1 MSFSAL
7 GAFLWLPLKS
17 YHCAF
22 LPIHSSIPDCLLDTS
37 DPAFYVEP
45 IMKYPKI
52 DPRLFVKNRQRFS
65 KQLKPNSVAVLNSN
79 DFMPTSADGYHPFIQ
94 QTDLFYLSGID
105 QEETVLVIYPDAPE
119 KKHKAILF
127 IKKTNEQ
134 IATWEGQKLSKETA
148 QDISGIKTVHW
159 TSELDGILRPLII
172 QSENIYLNT
181 NEHLRAAV
189 TVETRDTRF
198 LESCR
203 QAFPLHHY
211 ERLAPIMHDLRAVK
225 SPLEIELIKA
235 ACSITAKA
243 FRRLLGFI
251 RPGVWDY
258 EVEAEIVYEFM
269 RNRSSGPAFET
280 IVASGTDA
288 CTLHY
293 VKNDK
298 QCHQGDLVLIDF
310 GAEYANYAADVTRTV
325 PVNGKF
331 SKRQKEVYNAVL
343 KIQKAAIQMLKP
355 GNALEA
361 YQEKVVQLME
371 AELIRLGV
379 LKKADIKKQ
388 PADSPLYKKFFP
400 HGASHHLGLDVHDY
414 GDKYRKFEPGMVFTC
429 EPGIYIRDESIGVRI
444 ENDILITPKGPV
456 DLTETIP
463 REVDEIEDLMNQG
476 K

>member
-251 RPGVWDY
+251 RPGVWEY

-463 REVDEIEDLMNQG
+463 REVDEIY
-476 K
+476 

>member
-1 MSFSAL
+1 
-7 GAFLWLPLKS
+7 
-17 YHCAF
+17 
-22 LPIHSSIPDCLLDTS
+22 
-37 DPAFYVEP
+37 
-45 IMKYPKI
+45 MKYPKI
-52 DPRLFVKNRQRFS
+52 DPNLFVQNRQRFS
-65 KQLKPNSVAVLNSN
+65 KQLKPKSVAVFNSN
-79 DFMPTSADGYHPFIQ
+79 DFMPTSADGTHPFIQ

-105 QEETVLVIYPDAPE
+105 QEETVLVICPDTPE
-119 KKHKAILF
+119 EKQKEILF
-127 IKKTNEQ
+127 IKETNEK
-134 IATWEGQKLSKETA
+134 IATWEGQKHSKEAA

-159 TSELDGILRPLII
+159 TSELDGILRPLIV
-172 QSENIYLNT
+172 QSENIYLNA

-189 TVETRDTRF
+189 TVETRDMRF
-198 LESCR
+198 IKWCR
-203 QAFPLHHY
+203 QVFPLHHY

-225 SPLEIELIKA
+225 SPLEIELIKE
-235 ACSITAKA
+235 ACSITEKA

-251 RPGVWDY
+251 RPGVWEY
-258 EVEAEIVYEFM
+258 EVEAEIVHEFM
-269 RNRSSGPAFET
+269 RNRSRGPVFET
-280 IVASGTDA
+280 IVASGTDS

-298 QCHQGDLVLIDF
+298 QCKKGDLVLIDF

-361 YQEKVVQLME
+361 YQKEVVKLME

-379 LKKADIKKQ
+379 LKNADVKKQ
-388 PADSPLYKKFFP
+388 PEDSPLYKKFFP
-400 HGASHHLGLDVHDY
+400 HGTSHHLGLDVHDY

-429 EPGIYIRDESIGVRI
+429 EPGIYIRDESVGVRI
-444 ENDILITPKGPV
+444 ENDILVTKKGPV

-463 REVDEIEDLMNQG
+463 REVEEIEELMN